1 MDQVDVNKPQEN
13 PKLKA
18 LFIQKKAAKSDEEFD
33 GVMNELC
40 GEIVMNA
47 HFLSVVKFSKEP
59 ESKGSN
65 QVVVTKG
72 TQIAFPMLST
82 QDNRKFYPAFI
93 DWDELNKWNIMKDT
107 KPKTLILSFD
117 DYAAMVL
124 DSNGGDG
131 FVINPFSDNLILDR
145 KIINH
150 LREKKHSIK
159 SGITEC
165 QAKKDTKVIIGEPKE
180 YPSAM
185 TDAICTYAKTDKRIH
200 SIWLKLMER
209 DEKFSYLLVVDF
221 QGDEPKSVFSKIG
234 EAAQPFLNGKYLD
247 MVPLSEQFGAD
258 AVKGAEPFYKKKKGF
273 FSK

>member
-1 MDQVDVNKPQEN
+1 MDEVDVNKPLEN

-18 LFIQKKAAKSDEEFD
+18 LFSQKKAAKSEEEFD
-33 GVMNELC
+33 SVMNELC

-47 HFLSVVKFSKEP
+47 HFLSVIKFSKEP

-93 DWDELNKWNIMKDT
+93 DWTELGKWSAMKDT

-150 LREKKHSIK
+150 LREKKNSIK
-159 SGITEC
+159 SGITEY
-165 QAKKDTKVIIGEPKE
+165 QAKKNTQVILGEPKE
-180 YPSAM
+180 YPTAM
-185 TDAICTYAKTDKRIH
+185 ADAICTYAKTDKRIR

-247 MVPLSEQFGAD
+247 MVPYSEQFGAD
-258 AVKGAEPFYKKKKGF
+258 AVKDAKPFYKKRTGF
-273 FSK
+273 FSR

>member
-1 MDQVDVNKPQEN
+1 MDQVDVNKPLEN

-18 LFIQKKAAKSDEEFD
+18 LFIQKKAAKSDVEFD

-72 TQIAFPMLST
+72 TQIAFPMLAT

-93 DWDELNKWNIMKDT
+93 DWVELGKWSAMKDT

-117 DYAAMVL
+117 DYASMVL

-150 LREKKHSIK
+150 LREKKNSIK

-185 TDAICTYAKTDKRIH
+185 ADAICAYAKTDKRIH

-247 MVPLSEQFGAD
+247 MVPYSEQFGAD
-258 AVKGAEPFYKKKKGF
+258 AVKGAEPFYKKKMGF